1 MNTKSDIPDG
11 GRMDITVKVTN
22 KTIPSQSKRSWRIS
36 LEDINGSPIQLILWS
51 THSIDGSEISV
62 GEWYKLTDVRSQ
74 RWNKQLHSTS
84 DMTAKKVLA
93 PETRSTNILHISDT
107 HIGYPLRKRSDQYNQ
122 STVRWI
128 DEIDCLTQFRK
139 AMEMAVEREV
149 DAVLHTGDVFD
160 DVVDTEHL
168 NGFRDILENTV
179 GEADIPFYYILG
191 NHDPEDA
198 RMELKSAESAGLAK
212 HLSRRNPTQVGENVF
227 LYGTDYHKPD
237 WWENPPSKFGD
248 GVPEGSHRV
257 LCLHQSVLPVCPDR
271 GQLEEIPLDDIF
283 GSANMEFDMLAL
295 GHEHDIYEKENPSG
309 YDCKAFYPG
318 PTDRI
323 SYKFKDK
330 QATVNLYTF
339 SGEIKKTEQIVN

>member
-1 MNTKSDIPDG
+1 MNTKSDMPDG

-22 KTIPSQSKRSWRIS
+22 KTIPSQSKRSWKIS

-62 GEWYKLTDVRSQ
+62 GEWYELTDVRSQ
-74 RWNKQLHSTS
+74 QWNKQLHSTS
-84 DMTAKKVLA
+84 DMTAKKVPA

-107 HIGYPLRKRSDQYNQ
+107 HIGYPLRERSDQYNQ

-149 DAVLHTGDVFD
+149 DAVIHTGDVFD
-160 DVVDTEHL
+160 DVVDTDHL
-168 NGFRDILENTV
+168 NEFRDILENTV

-191 NHDPEDA
+191 NHDPENA

-212 HLSRRNPTQVGENVF
+212 HLSRRTPTQVGENVF

-237 WWENPPSKFGD
+237 WWENPPSKFDD
-248 GVPEGSHRV
+248 GVPEGSYRV
-257 LCLHQSVLPVCPDR
+257 LCLHESISPVCPSRKRSAD
-271 GQLEEIPLDDIF
+271 IPLERIVESSNID
-283 GSANMEFDMLAL
+283 FDLIAL
-295 GHEHDIYEKENPSG
+295 GHEHDVHEERYPSG
-309 YDCKAFYPG
+309 YDCMAFYPG
-318 PTDRI
+318 PAERI
-323 SYKFKDK
+323 SNKYRDK
-330 QATVNLYTF
+330 PASVNLYTF
-339 SGEIKKTEQIVN
+339 SEDITRERLEVT